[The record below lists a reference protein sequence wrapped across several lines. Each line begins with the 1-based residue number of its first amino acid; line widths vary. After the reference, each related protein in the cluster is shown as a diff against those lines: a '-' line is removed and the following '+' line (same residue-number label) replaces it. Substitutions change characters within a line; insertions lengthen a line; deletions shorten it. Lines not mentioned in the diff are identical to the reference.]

1 MSKSQIKTVYFVRH
15 GQSVD
20 NISPVFQSLDSP
32 LSPTGEKQAG
42 LIAGRLSHVNFDTL
56 IASPVKR
63 AKQTAEAIAAKTGK
77 EIVFSDLFVENIKP
91 SSIAQGAPWTDQEA
105 QRIWAGWGKTR
116 YDTNPN
122 AKFEDGENYVEIL
135 QRADAALQYLL
146 DLPEQTVV
154 AVTHGYFLKTMIARA
169 LFDTDLTPTIM
180 ERFQTRALTENTA
193 ITALQHKPAYQ
204 EDHAW
209 RLWTFNDHA
218 HFAE

>member
-42 LIAGRLSHVNFDTL
+42 LIAGRLSHINFDAL

-116 YDTNPN
+116 YNTNPD

-154 AVTHGYFLKTMIARA
+154 VVTHGYFLKTMIARA